1 MGSSIK
7 QKSFSALKYM
17 QSFKMDSYI
26 SIGLLI
32 FASTSGIQG
41 QSILC
46 VMTHCLSEITECA
59 IDTPCMD
66 VLMCLKD
73 CDPDDA
79 TCPYGCGM
87 GGEAGKNPH
96 FINLLYCMVDNNCMG
111 TYEDSGACL
120 AEDDQALDL
129 TDYDLV
135 AGDWWTVWGQ
145 NCGQTDQWGE
155 WSGAMDWIP
164 CSHAR
169 FLQLDDGEWINNTT
183 FCANA
188 GSGDYCEGTPLVT
201 IPKVY
206 WTNPGV
212 LRHDYPQSE
221 APIVPQ
227 IEDWKWLWISEDN
240 QWSVVVW
247 CGYNPML
254 EYNGAFVL
262 SRSRSD
268 GTLPADLEPTIR
280 EQLTKYGMNLD
291 EMCLINSLE
300 CDPNP

>member
-1 MGSSIK
+1 
-7 QKSFSALKYM
+7 
-17 QSFKMDSYI
+17 
-26 SIGLLI
+26 
-32 FASTSGIQG
+32 
-41 QSILC
+41 
-46 VMTHCLSEITECA
+46 
-59 IDTPCMD
+59 
-66 VLMCLKD
+66 MCLKD

-240 QWSVVVW
+240 QWSIVVW

-254 EYNGAFVL
+254 NYNGAFVL

>member
-1 MGSSIK
+1 
-7 QKSFSALKYM
+7 
-17 QSFKMDSYI
+17 MDSYI

-240 QWSVVVW
+240 QWSIVVW

-254 EYNGAFVL
+254 NYNGAFVL

-280 EQLTKYGMNLD
+280 EQLIKYGMNLD

>member
-1 MGSSIK
+1 
-7 QKSFSALKYM
+7 
-17 QSFKMDSYI
+17 MDSYI

-66 VLMCLKD
+66 ILMCLKD

-240 QWSVVVW
+240 QWSIVVW

-254 EYNGAFVL
+254 NYNGAFVL